1 MIDLDQYLNDDDI
14 KILYEYRWSP
24 AYDAIKGLMISF
36 HIKIENELNKDKID
50 SIRKKLEGASCQ
62 K

>member
-1 MIDLDQYLNDDDI
+1 MIDLDQYLNDDDR
-14 KILYEYRWSP
+14 KILYEYRWSHNH
-24 AYDAIKGLMISF
+24 DAIKGLMIMF
-36 HIKIENELNKDKID
+36 HIKIENELNRDKIN